1 MMLDELN
8 ELNELNKLLPSVW
21 EPRAPP
27 FQRWP
32 RPWQLRE
39 TPQEGLSGKPQ
50 FPGESAH
57 GDNHLPAIGRLLMKR
72 AVENTRRS

>member
-1 MMLDELN
+1 MMLD

-39 TPQEGLSGKPQ
+39 TPQEGLRENPNSLVNQRTATITSPRSG
-50 FPGESAH
+50 AC
-57 GDNHLPAIGRLLMKR
+57 L
-72 AVENTRRS
+72 